1 LLVAY
6 LNLSGYVET
15 MKIKSRHH
23 LKGSEARR
31 IIAAIEPFLLDAS
44 TFRKASLE
52 RAITDEDIDLIFVNG
67 QPLVMIVEGQPFFTV
82 LGAMELVPKKRVVVV
97 DSGAVRFVVNGA
109 DIMNPGIVSADP
121 EIAAGELVVIVEERH
136 KKPLAVGRALIP
148 GIEMKGEGKAVK
160 SLHHVGDQIWKG
172 LEG

>member
-1 LLVAY
+1 
-6 LNLSGYVET
+6 

-23 LKGSEARR
+23 LKGSEARKV
-31 IIAAIEPFLLDAS
+31 IAAIEPFLSDAPA
-44 TFRKASLE
+44 FRKASLE

-82 LGAMELVPKKRVVVV
+82 LGAIELAPKKRVVVV

-121 EIAAGELVVIVEERH
+121 EIAAGDLVVVAEERH
-136 KKPLAVGRALIP
+136 KKPLAIGRALIP
-148 GIEMKGEGKAVK
+148 GTEMKGEGKAVK
-160 SLHHVGDQIWKG
+160 SLHHVGDLIWKG